1 MFDENEFAD
10 FVAENDFQD
19 FEAYVDPDKNII
31 LEIFIDILKK
41 LISCDDSRST
51 GSSFDENLY
60 VMNCL
65 LAWSRVKRGE
75 KTSKNDEWAQ
85 ASSYFKEYSV
95 DVIKVNKHYEWKSG
109 MNQSLLLDKVRQKY
123 FEKEAKVD
131 AKKLLSSAKSS
142 YLKKNPD
149 VLTQWQADPK
159 LEKVYEDSV
168 LQVIFITIYNKENDI

>member
-1 MFDENEFAD
+1 MEVWYES
-10 FVAENDFQD
+10 V
-19 FEAYVDPDKNII
+19 
-31 LEIFIDILKK
+31 
-41 LISCDDSRST
+41 ST
-51 GSSFDENLY
+51 
-60 VMNCL
+60 
-65 LAWSRVKRGE
+65 
-75 KTSKNDEWAQ
+75 
-85 ASSYFKEYSV
+85 
-95 DVIKVNKHYEWKSG
+95 
-109 MNQSLLLDKVRQKY
+109 LDKVRQKY